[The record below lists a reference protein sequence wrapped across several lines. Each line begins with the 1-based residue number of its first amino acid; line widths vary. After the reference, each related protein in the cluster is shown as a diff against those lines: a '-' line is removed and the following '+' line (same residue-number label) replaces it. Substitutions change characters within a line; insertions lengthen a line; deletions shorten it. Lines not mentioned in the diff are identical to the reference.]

1 MDSQLLTTLDRL
13 AEWKAVGTITEAQ
26 HDALAAMV
34 RKERVS
40 VYFELSALL
49 YLGVLSFVGG
59 LGWTMRAYVANLG
72 DAAILSLLSLI
83 VAAAFYYCFANV
95 EPFANAEVESPNLL
109 LDYVLYLG
117 CLVLSG
123 EIGYVEYRFH
133 LFDNWHHH
141 LLIVSV
147 VFGALAYRFDNRF
160 VLSLALS
167 SLAGWLGIRVSGLD
181 VIAADPLRATALVY
195 GAFVAGIGTWLHR
208 QGIKAH
214 FLDVYLHLSANV
226 VLAALA
232 SGIGEPGM
240 GVVFLGALLALC
252 AAAILLGIRYQK
264 FAFVTYGTLYAYG
277 AISFRLLDI
286 MSGPTTVFLYG
297 VVTGTMVLVALVALA
312 RRFGREE

>member
-1 MDSQLLTTLDRL
+1 MDSRVTTLDRL
-13 AEWKAVGTITEAQ
+13 AEWKAVGTITQAQ
-26 HDALAAMV
+26 HDTLAAMV

-40 VYFELSALL
+40 VYVELSALL

-83 VAAAFYYCFANV
+83 VAAAFYYCFARV
-95 EPFANAEVESPNLL
+95 EPYANTEVESPNLA

-117 CLVLSG
+117 CLVLSA
-123 EIGYVEYRFH
+123 EIGYLEYRFH
-133 LFDNWHHH
+133 IFDNWHHH

-147 VFGALAYRFDNRF
+147 MFGALAYRFDNRF

-167 SLAGWLGIRVSGLD
+167 SLAGWLGLRIAGFDLV
-181 VIAADPLRATALVY
+181 AADPLRATALIY
-195 GAFVAGIGTWLHR
+195 GAFIAGLGTWLSR

-232 SGIGEPGM
+232 SGIGEPG
-240 GVVFLGALLALC
+240 LGLAYLAALLSLC
-252 AAAILLGIRYQK
+252 AAAVVLGLRYRR
-264 FAFVTYGTLYAYG
+264 FAFVTYGILYGYG
-277 AISFRLLDI
+277 AVSFKSLDHLG
-286 MSGPTTVFLYG
+286 GPTAIFLYG
-297 VVTGTMVLVALVALA
+297 VVTGTLVLVALVALA